1 MLQIIENENS
11 IKYEIPKNKKVIVC
25 GIPGAFTSGCTNR
38 HLPGYVDNLDSF
50 KSQGI
55 DKIIFVAVNDAYV
68 MDAWNKQ
75 YGHEDIDSV
84 GDLKGEYTQSIAESI
99 VSEDLGL
106 HSKRH
111 ARLYDNGKLIK
122 KFDEPWAEHVLLNL

>member
-1 MLQIIENENS
+1 
-11 IKYEIPKNKKVIVC
+11 
-25 GIPGAFTSGCTNR
+25 
-38 HLPGYVDNLDSF
+38 
-50 KSQGI
+50 
-55 DKIIFVAVNDAYV
+55 

-122 KFDEPWAEHVLLNL
+122 KFDEPWAEHVLQNL